1 MLSFQ
6 TLVPPANPL
15 ASPLANPLANPLT
28 IGRVPVSPS
37 SALLPPTLLG
47 SLASDRLS
55 VSSGSLVLARGI
67 TADYVTYV
75 EAGRIDLG
83 LMDGK
88 VMSHQLGVVQGPG
101 WLEAGAAVLNLP
113 SLVDAVAESDVVI
126 KRVSVAR
133 FRQMLE
139 AMPPEVMAL
148 LRDVALAHRHQ
159 TELAVSR
166 LAKDAQSRCAEW
178 LLAHIE
184 PGEKGD
190 AAVRLR
196 EPKRLI
202 AAQLGI
208 APETLSRVL
217 RYLRDRGLISGSGRV
232 LNMLDLGGLRSL
244 AGA

>member
-1 MLSFQ
+1 MLSVES
-6 TLVPPANPL
+6 LMSPAT
-15 ASPLANPLANPLT
+15 ARQAVA
-28 IGRVPVSPS
+28 
-37 SALLPPTLLG
+37 
-47 SLASDRLS
+47 
-55 VSSGSLVLARGI
+55 SGSVLLERGQFPEW
-67 TADYVTYV
+67 VTYV
-75 EAGRIDLG
+75 ESGRIDLG
-83 LMDGK
+83 VLDGK
-88 VMSHQLGVVQGPG
+88 VLVHQLGVLQGPA

-113 SLVDAVAESDVVI
+113 SLVDAVAEPDVVI
-126 KRVSVAR
+126 RRVSVAR
-133 FRQMLE
+133 FRRTLE
-139 AMPPEVMAL
+139 AIPADAMAL
-148 LRDVALAHRHQ
+148 LHDVALAHRHQ

-190 AAVRLR
+190 VAVRLR

-232 LNMLDLGGLRSL
+232 LNMLDLGGLKSL

>member
-1 MLSFQ
+1 MLSVES
-6 TLVPPANPL
+6 LMSPAT
-15 ASPLANPLANPLT
+15 ARQAVA
-28 IGRVPVSPS
+28 
-37 SALLPPTLLG
+37 
-47 SLASDRLS
+47 
-55 VSSGSLVLARGI
+55 SGSVLLERGQLP
-67 TADYVTYV
+67 DWVTYV
-75 EAGRIDLG
+75 ESGRIDLG
-83 LMDGK
+83 VLDGK
-88 VMSHQLGVVQGPG
+88 VLAHQLGVLQGPA

-113 SLVDAVAESDVVI
+113 SLVDAVAEPDVVI
-126 KRVSVAR
+126 RRVPVAR
-133 FRQMLE
+133 FRQTLE
-139 AMPPEVMAL
+139 AMPADAMAL
-148 LRDVALAHRHQ
+148 LHDVALAHRHQ

-190 AAVRLR
+190 VAVRLR

-232 LNMLDLGGLRSL
+232 LNMLDLGGLKSL

>member
-1 MLSFQ
+1 MS
-6 TLVPPANPL
+6 PAT
-15 ASPLANPLANPLT
+15 ARQAVA
-28 IGRVPVSPS
+28 
-37 SALLPPTLLG
+37 
-47 SLASDRLS
+47 
-55 VSSGSLVLARGI
+55 SGSVLLERGQFPEW
-67 TADYVTYV
+67 VTYV
-75 EAGRIDLG
+75 ESGRIDLG
-83 LMDGK
+83 VLDGK
-88 VMSHQLGVVQGPG
+88 VLVHQLGVLQGPA

-113 SLVDAVAESDVVI
+113 SLVDAVAEPDVVI
-126 KRVSVAR
+126 RRVSVAR
-133 FRQMLE
+133 FRRTLE
-139 AMPPEVMAL
+139 AIPADAMAL
-148 LRDVALAHRHQ
+148 LHDVALAHRHQ

-190 AAVRLR
+190 VAVRLR

-232 LNMLDLGGLRSL
+232 LNMLDLGGLKSL

>member
-1 MLSFQ
+1 MFSAESLIS
-6 TLVPPANPL
+6 PA
-15 ASPLANPLANPLT
+15 T
-28 IGRVPVSPS
+28 
-37 SALLPPTLLG
+37 
-47 SLASDRLS
+47 DRQA
-55 VSSGSLVLARGI
+55 VTSGSVLLERGQFPGW
-67 TADYVTYV
+67 VTYV
-75 EAGRIDLG
+75 ESGRIDLG
-83 LMDGK
+83 VLDGK
-88 VMSHQLGVVQGPG
+88 VLAHQLGVLQGPA

-113 SLVDAVAESDVVI
+113 SVVDAVAETDAVV
-126 KRVSVAR
+126 RRLSVSQ
-133 FRQMLE
+133 FRQSLE
-139 AMPPEVMAL
+139 AMPHEAQVL
-148 LRDVALAHRHQ
+148 LRDVAQAHRQQ
-159 TELAVSR
+159 TEMAVSR

-184 PGEKGD
+184 PGDNGERGD
-190 AAVRLR
+190 VAVRLR